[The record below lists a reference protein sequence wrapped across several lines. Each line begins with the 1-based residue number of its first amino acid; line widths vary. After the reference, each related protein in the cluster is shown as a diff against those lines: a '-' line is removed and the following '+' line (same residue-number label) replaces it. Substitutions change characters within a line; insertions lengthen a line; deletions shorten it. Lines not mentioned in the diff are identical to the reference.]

1 MVELSLVNSHDRS
14 RGTKWHAIDRNMQE
28 LPDASRCQLI
38 ELEVCSSKSYKSRN
52 MDPNDDMMWPINS
65 NLQVDYASHPLIS
78 MFSGLMCQPA
88 TWRPIELYG
97 SLALDRLRCAR
108 KERSLRCLVRGG
120 PFQLHELLL
129 PNPHRPRKLPMFSG
143 HFEEKNC
150 LAGSILVGKGAF
162 SGDVFFLQVRHQM
175 PVRHW
180 MLLAIIYHRIFQELF
195 MTAERSPKGGCS

>member
-143 HFEEKNC
+143 HFEGKKLFGRIYLSWKGCFFWWCVLSSGAAPNASPP
-150 LAGSILVGKGAF
+150 LDAAG
-162 SGDVFFLQVRHQM
+162 H
-175 PVRHW
+175 H
-180 MLLAIIYHRIFQELF
+180 
-195 MTAERSPKGGCS
+195 RSPYLSRAVYDSWKIAKRRL